1 MYLQAQCF
9 KNLSAVLEEAGSS
22 MKNVVR
28 VGVFLTDM
36 TNFAAMNKV
45 YSTLRFC
52 FLSNLTRIRYMRPS
66 LRIPSQYVAQ
76 RVPDTH
82 LLGWVQMDYTNG
94 PIPVPH
100 VRRCQGASHAN
111 GC

>member
-1 MYLQAQCF
+1 MEKQCFFVCLFVCYSSKGLIIYTQAQCF

-45 YSTLRFC
+45 YETFFEDPKPAC
-52 FLSNLTRIRYMRPS
+52 S
-66 LRIPSQYVAQ
+66 LMSSP
-76 RVPDTH
+76 
-82 LLGWVQMDYTNG
+82 
-94 PIPVPH
+94 
-100 VRRCQGASHAN
+100 
-111 GC
+111 